1 MLYRISYTKFQ
12 ANTYIN
18 ISLCTFYQHLNLKQI
33 FTNQLF
39 NIYNVYQHMHAYQ
52 QNISWKHTSH
62 YIHSLKHLSKTE
74 PEMKYSMN
82 HCIVYTVSPNMHH
95 ALISLISLVHQI
107 NICGREVTTSKIKIL
122 AIYMCMQDVQNK

>member
-95 ALISLISLVHQI
+95 ALISLLSLL
-107 NICGREVTTSKIKIL
+107 CIKSIL
-122 AIYMCMQDVQNK
+122 WKGSNYLKHKNSSYLYVYARCAK